1 MICLDT
7 TFLVQLWRHRED
19 AGHPAHQLLCANPSE
34 TFVVPVVAAGEFLE
48 GAAVVSEAR
57 LRDAVRF
64 LTLFELGA
72 ASLETAR
79 HYARIAADLRGRNL
93 LTGTSRA
100 DVWIAAWCVENGAP
114 LATRNLEHFS
124 QVRGLVVKPY

>member
-19 AGHPAHQLLCANPSE
+19 ADHPVHQFLSANPSE

-48 GAAVVSEAR
+48 GAAHVSQAR

-64 LTLFELGA
+64 LALFSLGQATLD
-72 ASLETAR
+72 TAR
-79 HYARIAADLRGRNL
+79 HYACIAADLRSRNL
-93 LTGTSRA
+93 LAGSSKA

-114 LATRNLEHFS
+114 LATRNVKHFS
-124 QVRGLVVKPY
+124 QVRDLVVEPY